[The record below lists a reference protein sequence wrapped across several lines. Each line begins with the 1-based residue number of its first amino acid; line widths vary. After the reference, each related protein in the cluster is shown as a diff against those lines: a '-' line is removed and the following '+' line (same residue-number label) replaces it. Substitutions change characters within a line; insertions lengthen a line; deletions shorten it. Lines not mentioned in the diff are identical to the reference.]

1 MYCRNCNLSYPDGN
15 SFCAKCGAALEPEG
29 ASYAPEQTVAE
40 APTVLGDF
48 LEEPA
53 YAEASESSHAI
64 PTPPMEPWTEQA
76 PKKKKGWKVFGIV
89 CASLAG
95 LLLIGGIIAAVMI
108 FRSPYYRL
116 YAAGRNSVE
125 ELDQLTHGNA
135 QLAEIMEPLGSSDM
149 GSSVD
154 MDLDLAMELLGQ
166 KVDVGTVGFDYAI
179 DYERRQAWFD
189 FGIESDLS
197 LTGSKMGFSMSVD
210 EEELRMR
217 IGSEK
222 APVLSAPTLDF
233 GQSFAGSKLEQDL
246 DSREVRTFL
255 SKLSLN
261 VFDNYTL
268 EDFMEEQGGWKTL
281 LQYGETE
288 EGEMYLSFAP
298 ELDVYGLCLDCQKI
312 NDLYR
317 GYLRSKWER
326 VLGKEAFMTL
336 PDELQESF
344 DQGILPE
351 DADRYVVR
359 LGIDKKDRL
368 AAVELFP
375 QGKQEEATYIYLYGE
390 QNLWSEILLHYDG
403 EDYRLTLER
412 KPEGLRLSTD
422 KGSFVEWSET
432 KKQFTCLIDG
442 TEWLISCSEDGE
454 KLYYEI
460 DGMISIE
467 SENALFGAETE
478 LILDGVLVVAPV
490 ETVELLTGETV
501 PLFDYS
507 SEELADLLEDAL
519 EEAVGLG

>member
-1 MYCRNCNLSYPDGN
+1 
-15 SFCAKCGAALEPEG
+15 
-29 ASYAPEQTVAE
+29 
-40 APTVLGDF
+40 
-48 LEEPA
+48 
-53 YAEASESSHAI
+53 
-64 PTPPMEPWTEQA
+64 
-76 PKKKKGWKVFGIV
+76 
-89 CASLAG
+89 
-95 LLLIGGIIAAVMI
+95 
-108 FRSPYYRL
+108 
-116 YAAGRNSVE
+116 
-125 ELDQLTHGNA
+125 
-135 QLAEIMEPLGSSDM
+135 
-149 GSSVD
+149 
-154 MDLDLAMELLGQ
+154 
-166 KVDVGTVGFDYAI
+166 
-179 DYERRQAWFD
+179 
-189 FGIESDLS
+189 
-197 LTGSKMGFSMSVD
+197 
-210 EEELRMR
+210 
-217 IGSEK
+217 
-222 APVLSAPTLDF
+222 
-233 GQSFAGSKLEQDL
+233 
-246 DSREVRTFL
+246 
-255 SKLSLN
+255 
-261 VFDNYTL
+261 
-268 EDFMEEQGGWKTL
+268 
-281 LQYGETE
+281 
-288 EGEMYLSFAP
+288 
-298 ELDVYGLCLDCQKI
+298 
-312 NDLYR
+312 
-317 GYLRSKWER
+317 
-326 VLGKEAFMTL
+326 MTL

-368 AAVELFP
+368 AAVALFP